1 MHAAVF
7 NSLIGILDG
16 PVDLDS
22 SRVRIIFRIS
32 SSLVRAIIKSKG
44 ILFLR
49 YVAGFLKDIGILL
62 PVFGPTFT
70 KKLLNAL
77 AICFGSVTFVPFQL
91 I

>member
-1 MHAAVF
+1 M
-7 NSLIGILDG
+7 
-16 PVDLDS
+16 DLDP
-22 SRVRIIFRIS
+22 SRERIIFRIS
-32 SSLVRAIIKSKG
+32 SSKG

-62 PVFGPTFT
+62 PVCGPTFT

-77 AICFGSVTFVPFQL
+77 AICVRSVKFVPFKL